1 MLFSYNMWGMS
12 TINLFLELLYTTGAT
27 HGTEDGD
34 FLDAHVLTPSYVCEL
49 VLSFDKEPHWWC
61 NG

>member
-1 MLFSYNMWGMS
+1 MS

-27 HGTEDGD
+27 HGTEDDD
-34 FLDAHVLTPSYVCEL
+34 FLDTHVLTPSYVCEL
-49 VLSFDKEPHWWC
+49 VLSFVKEPHWWC